1 MYAAK
6 IDYLFNT
13 DRKIVTW
20 GDANGFERPSS
31 FAELK
36 KDKGVLVG
44 DIAIPN
50 TKIREVMIG
59 DDCYLIEPN
68 SHNHTGGKMLF
79 LEVLDKLS

>member
-1 MYAAK
+1 MHTAK

-13 DRKIVTW
+13 DREIITW
-20 GDANGFERPSS
+20 GDVDGLERPSS

-36 KDKGVLVG
+36 KDRGVLVG
-44 DIAIPN
+44 DIAIPG

-79 LEVLDKLS
+79 LEVIQKVS